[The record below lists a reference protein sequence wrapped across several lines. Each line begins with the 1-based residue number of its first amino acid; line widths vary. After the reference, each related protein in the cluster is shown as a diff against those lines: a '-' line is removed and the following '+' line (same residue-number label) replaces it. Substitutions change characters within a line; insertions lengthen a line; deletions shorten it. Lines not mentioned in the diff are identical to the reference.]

1 MSQRDKAQEYLR
13 NIKDGFEKM
22 RGILISRF
30 ENDNSSILT
39 NHSELRGYAII
50 DAG

>member
-1 MSQRDKAQEYLR
+1 MSTREKAQEYLR
-13 NIKDGFEKM
+13 GIREGFDKM
-22 RGILISRF
+22 RHVLVTRF

-39 NHSELRGYAII
+39 NHSELRGYSSR